1 MSSID
6 PFAPA
11 LVGPLTLRNRFIKA
25 ATFEG
30 MAEKNLVSDRL
41 IEFHRVMAAGGV
53 GMTTVAYLAVSED
66 GQGAPGELSS
76 DPTPLPVFAG
86 SPTPYIAKGR
96 RSRPRSAMPTRFPP
110 ERDGPAL
117 HRRKSSARWL

>member
-66 GQGAPGELSS
+66 GQAAPGKLSS
-76 DPTPLPVFAG
+76 DPTLLRSLRA
-86 SPTPYIAKGR
+86 R
-96 RSRPRSAMPTRFPP
+96 R
-110 ERDGPAL
+110 
-117 HRRKSSARWL
+117 RRT